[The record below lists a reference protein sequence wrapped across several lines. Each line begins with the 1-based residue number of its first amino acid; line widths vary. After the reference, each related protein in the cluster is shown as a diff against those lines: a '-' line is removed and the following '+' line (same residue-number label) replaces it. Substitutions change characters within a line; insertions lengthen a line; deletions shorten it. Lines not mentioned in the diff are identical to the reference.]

1 MVFWTIAEE
10 IRSRHTLLLVWV
22 CEDKESCP
30 FEDKGP
36 CTETAKRLEAPKTGA
51 SNFLSHLKATKK
63 SKYVFLHH

>member
-22 CEDKESCP
+22 YEDKESCP

-36 CTETAKRLEAPKTGA
+36 CTETDDIINLSEETLETKRLYDSIQWESAV
-51 SNFLSHLKATKK
+51 LL
-63 SKYVFLHH
+63 